1 MVARLMVNQHKLL
14 RVLQLISLLRQRPPK
29 SIRFVAGL
37 LNSTDRTVYRY
48 FDLLKAVGF
57 DLQADDHKRYFI
69 AGLGGDMDGAVFTNE
84 EAVLVRKLLLTGAR
98 RNKLRDSILK
108 KLSVRSEVAT
118 QADLLVNARAG
129 TLVEILSG
137 AIAAGRQV
145 ILRKYH
151 SANSDAI
158 SDRLVE
164 PVRFTADYHA
174 ICAYEP
180 ASGRNKMFNIERI
193 TGVSVTRKPFQFR
206 ERHQWEPVDAFGF
219 TIQDSA
225 PMQIDL
231 LMGVKASVMLK
242 EEYPLVTPFLHREG
256 RSSRFRLRMTVNN
269 PKPVVR
275 FVLGM
280 LDNVE
285 IHGSDAFLEV
295 FKKDFDRL
303 IKRFST

>member
-1 MVARLMVNQHKLL
+1 M
-14 RVLQLISLLRQRPPK
+14 LRQRPPK

-57 DLQADDHKRYFI
+57 DLQTDDHKRYFI
-69 AGLGGDMDGAVFTNE
+69 AGMGGDMDGAVFTNE
-84 EAVLVRKLLLTGAR
+84 EAVLVKKLLLTGAR
-98 RNKLRDSILK
+98 HNKLRDSILK
-108 KLSVRSEVAT
+108 KLSVRSEVSV
-118 QADLLVNARAG
+118 QAELLVNARAG

-137 AIAAGRQV
+137 AMASGKQV

-174 ICAYEP
+174 VCAYEP

-193 TGVSVTRKPFQFR
+193 TAVTLTRKPFQFR
-206 ERHQWEPVDAFGF
+206 DRHQWEAADAFGF
-219 TIQDSA
+219 TAQDST
-225 PMQIDL
+225 PVKIDL
-231 LMGVKASVMLK
+231 LLGVKASVMLK
-242 EEYPLVTPFLHREG
+242 EEYPQVSPFLHREG
-256 RSSRFRLRMTVNN
+256 RSNRFRLTMTVNN
-269 PKPVVR
+269 PRPVIR

-285 IHGSDAFLEV
+285 VVGSAEFVELFRIE
-295 FKKDFDRL
+295 FSKL
-303 IKRFST
+303 IKRFQG

>member
-1 MVARLMVNQHKLL
+1 MVNQRKLL

-29 SIRFVAGL
+29 SIRFIAGL
-37 LNSTDRTVYRY
+37 LDSTDRTVYRY

-57 DLQADDHKRYFI
+57 DLQADEHKRYFI
-69 AGLGGDMDGAVFTNE
+69 AGLGGEAEASAFTQD
-84 EAVLVRKLLLTGAR
+84 EALLVRKLLLTGAR
-98 RNKLRDSILK
+98 KNKLRDSILK
-108 KLSVRSEVAT
+108 KIAVRSEVSA

-129 TLVEILSG
+129 TLVETLSG
-137 AIAAGRQV
+137 AMASGRQV

-151 SANSDAI
+151 SANADAI

-164 PVRFTADYHA
+164 PVRFSADFHA

-193 TGVSVTRKPFQFR
+193 TAVSVTRKPFQFR
-206 ERHQWEPVDAFGF
+206 ERHKWEPVDAFGF
-219 TIQDSA
+219 TVQDSE
-225 PMQIDL
+225 PMEIDL
-231 LMGVKASVMLK
+231 RMGVKASVMLK

-256 RSSRFRLRMTVNN
+256 RSSLFRLKMTVNN

-280 LDNVE
+280 MDNVE

-295 FKKDFDRL
+295 FKKDFARL
-303 IKRFST
+303 TKRFSL